1 MTRIMWLSLNNKNF
15 IFWVWELIRL
25 TLKSTDTGFRSV
37 FSTWV
42 KTTTIEKFEE
52 KSREIMVHK
61 NQSKDCS
68 NVLTFNVECHSDTMV
83 YEVGCKSRRNKFQ
96 TRARPGKS
104 YGGKISKNL

>member
-1 MTRIMWLSLNNKNF
+1 MA
-15 IFWVWELIRL
+15 LIRL

-68 NVLTFNVECHSDTMV
+68 QQCSDFQCRMPLRY
-83 YEVGCKSRRNKFQ
+83 YEVGCKSRRNKFF
-96 TRARPGKS
+96 RLGPGQENRMEVRFLRICN
-104 YGGKISKNL
+104 ISLF